1 MTDKTIIVIDEKP
14 IESIIRDTY
23 SIISAF
29 VLIGIGVY
37 LGSSAMEWFGFLM
50 VIIIIFTKASGLRK
64 NMSMT
69 PDEAIAKINEIKSE
83 RETS

>member
-23 SIISAF
+23 SIVSAF

-37 LGSSAMEWFGFLM
+37 LDSRAMEWFGFLM
-50 VIIIIFTKASGLRK
+50 AIIVTFTKVSGLRK

-69 PDEAIAKINEIKSE
+69 PDEAIAKISQIKAE
-83 RETS
+83 RETP